1 MMDIPHIGF
10 IVAAYGVTAVAF
22 VTMIAVVWFDYR
34 SLSAQLAMLEARRP
48 AKEGN
53 VK

>member
-10 IVAAYGVTAVAF
+10 IFAAYGVTAIAIIAMV
-22 VTMIAVVWFDYR
+22 AVVWLDYR
-34 SLSAQLAMLEARRP
+34 SLSAQLAALEARRP
-48 AKEGN
+48 GREGG

>member
-10 IVAAYGVTAVAF
+10 IVAAYGVTGVAI
-22 VTMIAVVWFDYR
+22 VVMVAVVWLDYR
-34 SLSAQLAMLEARRP
+34 SLSAQLARLEAKRT
-48 AKEGN
+48 AKEGS